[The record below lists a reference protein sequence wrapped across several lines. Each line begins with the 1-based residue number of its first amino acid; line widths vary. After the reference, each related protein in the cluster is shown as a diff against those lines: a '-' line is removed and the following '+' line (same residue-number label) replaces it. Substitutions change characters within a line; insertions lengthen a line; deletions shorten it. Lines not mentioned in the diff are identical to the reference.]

1 MTPVWRTHSSV
12 SLCCCKHDFCV
23 CAFRS
28 SVWNHA
34 AESLHLCQCLY
45 LLWVFDQCL
54 HPLTQPPPPPPLPA
68 RGWVEPVTGDDIGC
82 WRCTVARCFDA
93 FDRFFWE
100 MVLLLSNLSYLSV
113 SPSVTLS
120 ILIWSS
126 QLLRFGPWV
135 CSNVSYRAICS
146 TVSLIFSQLLA
157 VWEENLRECS
167 LRRPGS
173 AALKF
178 ACCLALKLMHPCCL
192 TSAPSVLYSHIHIYI
207 S

>member
-1 MTPVWRTHSSV
+1 MISVYVPSDPQYEIMPQKAYISV
-12 SLCCCKHDFCV
+12 SVCTCFESLINAFTLSLSLLRRLLCQLQ
-23 CAFRS
+23 
-28 SVWNHA
+28 
-34 AESLHLCQCLY
+34 AESNLSLGMTLAVDAA
-45 LLWVFDQCL
+45 LWL
-54 HPLTQPPPPPPLPA
+54 AALTL
-68 RGWVEPVTGDDIGC
+68 
-82 WRCTVARCFDA
+82 